1 MDMPE
6 GLKLIDENGKRIDG
20 RRADELRPIRIE
32 AGVLKRADGSA
43 YVEMGKNKILA
54 AVYGPR
60 ECHPRHLQ
68 DPTRAIVQCNYNMLS
83 FSVDDRK

>member
-1 MDMPE
+1 MGGNSDIKM
-6 GLKLIDENGKRIDG
+6 IDENGLRLDG
-20 RRADELRPIRIE
+20 RKFNELRPIKIE

-43 YVEMGKNKILA
+43 YVEWGKNKVMA

-68 DPTRAIVQCNYNMLS
+68 DPAKGLVRC
-83 FSVDDRK
+83 